1 LRIANLK
8 ARSQKPEF
16 RRQIQR
22 NGGMMGHKQEYWNG
36 GILGR
41 LWLPAG
47 SLQFKGKA
55 GAEAEKM
62 EDGTMERW
70 VRTKPC
76 TKVGSSFYDSN
87 HNSNLPI
94 FQYSIRSYWILNS
107 VF

>member
-1 LRIANLK
+1 LRIADCEFK
-8 ARSQKPEF
+8 SKESEAR
-16 RRQIQR
+16 IQEA
-22 NGGMMGHKQEYWNG
+22 NTKEWWNG

-47 SLQFKGKA
+47 SLQLKGKA
-55 GAEAEKM
+55 GAEAGKM

-76 TKVGSSFYDSN
+76 TKVVSSFYDSN